1 MRLNRISELRNTLFN
16 NIRITAYV
24 IIGMLCV
31 LFIYV
36 SYLQTVKSS
45 FLAEHPLNQRIAE
58 ANKKIRP
65 GEILDRH
72 NEKLAYSE
80 DDGNGSF
87 KRYYPYGTLT
97 AHVVGYNSNQY
108 GKTGVEA
115 VYGAYLSGMEFPL
128 SHWGAVSQA
137 LRPKQGA
144 NVILTIDAALQE
156 TAYKA
161 LGNHR
166 GAVVALNPRT
176 GEILAM
182 VSKPGFNPNTI
193 DEDGQSIFQSPEG
206 LLVNR
211 ATQGLYPPGSILKVM
226 IAEAALKENIAN
238 LDTVFSCQGTLQIG
252 KDYTLTEADG
262 SRHGDINLEK
272 ALAVS
277 CNITFATLALDLGNK
292 RMEKIFERYGFLTPL
307 EGDFQE
313 SLSHLPDF
321 ANLGSGD
328 LAQTGIGQG
337 SFLTTPL
344 RMALLASAFANQGVI
359 MKPYLV
365 SQIQDAAGNLIKKS
379 APAEWLTPMDASRA
393 ETIKKMMTTV
403 VSEGTGS
410 AAALKDKPVAGKTG
424 TAENPHGKPHAWFI
438 GFAPAD
444 NPQIVVAVIVENAG
458 SGGQV
463 AAPIARQVLAQGL
476 H

>member
-1 MRLNRISELRNTLFN
+1 MRLNRISELHNTLSE
-16 NIRITAYV
+16 NIRTAAYV

-31 LFIYV
+31 VFIYV

-45 FLAEHPLNQRIAE
+45 FLAEHPLNQRITE
-58 ANKKIRP
+58 ANKKIHP
-65 GEILDRH
+65 GEIRDRH

-80 DDGNGSF
+80 EDGKGSF
-87 KRYYPYGTLT
+87 RRYYPYGALT
-97 AHVVGYNSNQY
+97 AHVVGYNSKQY

-115 VYGAYLSGMEFPL
+115 VYGAYLSGTQSPF
-128 SHWGAVSQA
+128 SHWGAISQA
-137 LRPKQGA
+137 FRPEQGA
-144 NVILTIDAALQE
+144 NVILTIDTALQE
-156 TAYKA
+156 TAYNA
-161 LGNHR
+161 LGNYR
-166 GAVVALNPRT
+166 GAVVALNPHT

-182 VSKPGFNPNTI
+182 ASKPGFNPNTI
-193 DEDGQSIFQSPEG
+193 DENGQDIFQSPDG
-206 LLVNR
+206 LLINR
-211 ATQGLYPPGSILKVM
+211 ATQGLYPPGSTLKVM
-226 IAEAALKENIAN
+226 MAEAALKENIAN

-277 CNITFATLALDLGNK
+277 CNITFGTLALNLGNK
-292 RMEKIFERYGFLTPL
+292 RMEKTFERYGFTTPL
-307 EGDFQE
+307 NSDFQE

-321 ANLGSGD
+321 ADLSSGD

-344 RMALLASAFANQGVI
+344 RMALLASAFANRGGI

-365 SQIQDAAGNLIKKS
+365 SQVQDANGNMIEKN
-379 APAEWLTPMDASRA
+379 APTEWLTPIDAGLA
-393 ETIKKMMTTV
+393 EKIKEMMITV

-410 AAALKDKPVAGKTG
+410 AAALKDALVAGKTG

-463 AAPIARQVLAQGL
+463 AAPIARQVLAQGI